1 MRRAIRLS
9 GPYSVRFWLVLLAL
23 VCVLPAVLV
32 AILLVDRSYHQERA
46 NLERDTVATARAL
59 GQAVDA
65 ELVGIQTV
73 LQMLASS
80 PQLQSG
86 NLPEFYEQAQTAM
99 RLTRGN
105 NVLLTTAS
113 GQQLLNTLRALG
125 EPLPPRGSP
134 GLLQTVLETGRP
146 AISDLFIGSVTARRL
161 SPSRSQYSWR
171 AGRPTASLCPCGR
184 NVSAR
189 SCSSRKSRPAG

>member
-9 GPYSVRFWLVLLAL
+9 GPHSVQFWLVLLAL

-32 AILLVDRSYHQERA
+32 AILLVDRSYHQECA
-46 NLERDTVATARAL
+46 SLERDTVATTRAL
-59 GQAVDA
+59 GQAIDA
-65 ELVGIQTV
+65 EILGIQTV

-86 NLPEFYEQAQTAM
+86 NLREFYEQAQTAM

-113 GQQLLNTLRALG
+113 GQQLLNTLRPLG

-134 GLLQTVLETGRP
+134 RLLQKVLETGRP
-146 AISDLFIGSVTARRL
+146 AISDLFIGSVTRTPVVAIEV
-161 SPSRSQYSWR
+161 PVFVEGR
-171 AGRPTASLCPCGR
+171 ASYECGR

-189 SCSSRKSRPAG
+189 SCSSRKSLPAG